1 MSTFRSSSGGQS
13 WLTAMRGMRI
23 GALLSLL
30 TLLLGFSLG
39 AIFGLF
45 EEALKEGFEET
56 AVQTLAS
63 EADPQA
69 AAAALAGRSWSY
81 LKRSHLHANGLGTSA
96 LAMILLS
103 AGMTSGAGL
112 KRLTAYLLGIG
123 ALGYF
128 TFWLLAGLSGTTSRW
143 HRCGEGVANLAG
155 HAFRGVLPGGSGAG
169 FDDDGEGP
177 FSRVGPTLQPL
188 VTPPGL

>member
-103 AGMTSGAGL
+103 AGHDEWCRIEAPDSLPAGNRCAGL
-112 KRLTAYLLGIG
+112 FHLLDAG
-123 ALGYF
+123 
-128 TFWLLAGLSGTTSRW
+128 GLSGTSSRW
-143 HRCGEGVANLAG
+143 HRRGEGVANLAG
-155 HAFRGVLPGGSGAG
+155 HAFRGVLTGGSGAG

-177 FSRVGPTLQPL
+177 FSRVGLTPQPL
-188 VTPPGL
+188 VTPPG

>member
-1 MSTFRSSSGGQS
+1 
-13 WLTAMRGMRI
+13 MRGMRV

-45 EEALKEGFEET
+45 EDALKEGFEQMP
-56 AVQTLAS
+56 VQTLAS

-69 AAAALAGRSWSY
+69 AAERLAGRSWSY

-96 LAMILLS
+96 LVMILLS
-103 AGMTSGAGL
+103 VGMTSGAGL

-123 ALGYF
+123 ALGYS
-128 TFWLLAGLSGTTSRW
+128 TFWMLA
-143 HRCGEGVANLAG
+143 
-155 HAFRGVLPGGSGAG
+155 AFRAPALGGTDLAKESLTWLAMPTAACCLVGLALALAMAVRTLFQRSG
-169 FDDDGEGP
+169 
-177 FSRVGPTLQPL
+177 
-188 VTPPGL
+188 